1 MAKTD
6 EKKIHTHNVE
16 VIDIKNTYKALRIRI
31 VCKDPKRNF
40 KRRKRSV

>member
-16 VIDIKNTYKALRIRI
+16 VIDKKTAYKTLRIII
-31 VCKDPKRNF
+31 VYKDPKRNF
-40 KRRKRSV
+40 KRKKRSV